1 MLCLP
6 CVENTTSR
14 SFGPDVNETLGED
27 FAVKTKILLSIAFL
41 ATASSLWAQTT
52 AQIQRAELAIPFGA
66 VPGKIILAGAH
77 LVFVDEEK
85 PAMSF
90 VIAKTEV
97 EDLAVQDRNVSMEL
111 RHSIHDRS
119 GERSELSFRL
129 ADGDPRSLKRWFD
142 SEGTSTVAAPALSVR
157 NRVQAVPTQA
167 AKHSVVAVPVDTVV
181 RLQLSQGLSSRTA
194 QKGDL
199 FTAGVTAPVVV
210 DNWVAIPQGSIVHG
224 RVTDVSKAE
233 RRKNGSI
240 AVEFHALELP
250 NKERFDILGS
260 LTSLEDKK
268 GTDKQV
274 EESEVEG
281 KSTAKRNVVFIGGG
295 AGAGAAVGALAG
307 GGKGAGIGAAVGA
320 GLGTLGALASKGND
334 VEVASGTPIAMSFD
348 REVTIPISR

>member
-14 SFGPDVNETLGED
+14 SFGPDVNETLRED

-41 ATASSLWAQTT
+41 ASTASLWAQTT

-85 PAMSF
+85 PDMSF

-97 EDLAVQDRNVSMEL
+97 EDLAVQDRNVSIEL
-111 RHSIHDRS
+111 RHPVHDRS

-142 SEGTSTVAAPALSVR
+142 SQGTSTEPAPALSVR
-157 NRVQAVPTQA
+157 NRAQAVPTQA
-167 AKHSVVAVPVDTVV
+167 AKHSALAIPVDTVV

-199 FTAGVTAPVVV
+199 FTAGVIDPVVV
-210 DNWVAIPQGSIVHG
+210 DNWVAVPQGSIVHG

-268 GTDKQV
+268 GTDKHV

-348 REVTIPISR
+348 RAVTIPISR